1 MGVDPVARPVSG
13 GTRRVRRPAG
23 RPPAQDRLMFED
35 IPRPG
40 LWKRL
45 LLGGFLVVFAAAG
58 ATAVAAFH
66 EVDKVVQALE
76 LGTELKLG
84 KNTLAQTDPGKPQ
97 TLLILGSDRRPRANG
112 EGASG
117 ARSDTIMLVRL
128 NPDKDAT
135 AIMSLPRDL
144 KVQIPGHGV
153 EKINAAYEYGGPALT
168 LQTVKRLTGLPIN
181 HVINV
186 TFKGFW
192 RAVNAIGC
200 VYADV
205 DRDYFNESAE
215 FAYINIDPGYQRLC
229 ARQALQYVRFRHY
242 DTDLVRSARQQD
254 FLRQMKQQVTY
265 TDLISNRDR
274 LVKIFGRNT
283 ATDSDLRSRS
293 EVLRLLKLAVFS
305 AGQPIQE
312 IHFEGEIG
320 PSFVEASDAQVKKLV
335 QQFLKVEDSPG
346 PRGTAP
352 GERPARKPRRKR
364 RAQPLNLYDASV
376 TGKEQAL
383 QAVQAGAGGSLPVYY
398 PTLLRNSSQ
407 FAQPP
412 RVYKLMGTDGKCY
425 GDFRMVVRRTDAN
438 GEYYGLQGTT
448 WKNPPILDSPSE
460 TRKVGRREFKL
471 FFAGDR
477 LRLVAWQTPKATY
490 WISNTLLQTLDKK
503 QMMGIAR
510 STKRCC

>member
-1 MGVDPVARPVSG
+1 
-13 GTRRVRRPAG
+13 
-23 RPPAQDRLMFED
+23 MFQD

-66 EVDKVVQALE
+66 EVDKVVSALK

-84 KNTLAQTDPGKPQ
+84 KNTLADSDPGQPQ
-97 TLLILGSDRRPRANG
+97 TLLILGSDRRPRENG

-128 NPDKDAT
+128 NPDKEAT

-144 KVQIPGHGV
+144 KVRIPGHGV

-168 LQTVKRLTGLPIN
+168 LQTVKQLTGLPIN
-181 HVINV
+181 HVVNV

-200 VYADV
+200 VYTDV
-205 DRDYFNESAE
+205 DRDYFNDSAE
-215 FAYINIDPGYQRLC
+215 FTFIDIDPGYQRLC
-229 ARQALQYVRFRHY
+229 ARKALQYVRFRHF

-265 TDLISNRDR
+265 TDLISKRDR

-283 ATDSDLRSRS
+283 ATDRDLRSTS
-293 EVLRLLKLAVFS
+293 EVLRLLKLAVAA

-320 PSFVEASDAQVKKLV
+320 PSFVEASNAQVKKLV
-335 QQFLKVEDSPG
+335 QQFLNVEDSPG
-346 PRGTAP
+346 PRGEAP
-352 GERPARKPRRKR
+352 ESGPARKPKR
-364 RAQPLNLYDASV
+364 RQRRADRSIGVYDV
-376 TGKEQAL
+376 TGVGQDQGL
-383 QAVQAGAGGSLPVYY
+383 QAVQAGAGGSLPVLY

-407 FAQPP
+407 FSQPP
-412 RVYKLMGTDGKCY
+412 RVYKMMGPDGKRY
-425 GDFRMVVRRTDAN
+425 GAYRMVMNRTDAQ

-448 WKNPPILDSPSE
+448 WKNPPILDSPTE
-460 TRKVGRREFKL
+460 TRTVGGRRYEL
-471 FFAGDR
+471 HFAGDR
-477 LRLVAWQTPKATY
+477 LRLVAWRTPKAAY
-490 WISNTLLQTLDKK
+490 WVSNTLLQTLTKK
-503 QMMGIAR
+503 QMMAIAR
-510 STKRCC
+510 STRRCC

>member
-1 MGVDPVARPVSG
+1 
-13 GTRRVRRPAG
+13 
-23 RPPAQDRLMFED
+23 MFDD

-40 LWKRL
+40 LWKRILIGGL
-45 LLGGFLVVFAAAG
+45 LCIFAAAA
-58 ATAVAAFH
+58 ATSVAAFH
-66 EVDKVVQALE
+66 EVDKIVDALE
-76 LGTELKLG
+76 VNPELKLG
-84 KNTLAQTDPGKPQ
+84 KNTLATTDPGEPQ
-97 TLLILGSDRRPRANG
+97 TLLILGSDQRPKNNA

-117 ARSDTIMLVRL
+117 ARSDSIMLVRL
-128 NPDKDAT
+128 NPHKEAT

-144 KVQIPGHGV
+144 KVNIPRHGV
-153 EKINAAYEYGGPALT
+153 DKINAAYEFGGPQLT
-168 LQTVKRLTGLPIN
+168 VDTVKQLTGLPIN

-200 VYADV
+200 VYTDV
-205 DRDYFNESAE
+205 DRDYFNDSGE
-215 FAYINIDPGYQRLC
+215 FSYINIDPGYQRLC
-229 ARQALQYVRFRHY
+229 ARKALQYVRFRHT

-265 TDLISNRDR
+265 TDLIGKHNR

-283 ATDSDLRSRS
+283 ATDPELRSRS
-293 EVLRLLKLAVFS
+293 EVLRLLKLALFS
-305 AGQPIQE
+305 ASKPIQE

-320 PSFVEASDAQVKKLV
+320 PSYVEASNAQVKKLV
-335 QQFLKVEDSPG
+335 QRFLDVKESPG
-346 PRGTAP
+346 PRGRAP

-364 RAQPLNLYDASV
+364 RSQPLNVYDASV
-376 TGKEQAL
+376 TGKDQAL

-398 PTLLRNSSQ
+398 PTVLRNSSQ

-412 RVYKLMGTDGKCY
+412 RVYKLMGTNGKRY
-425 GDFRMVVRRTDAN
+425 GAFRMIVRRTDAN

-460 TRKVGRREFKL
+460 MRKVGGREFRL

-503 QMMGIAR
+503 QMMAIAR

>member
-1 MGVDPVARPVSG
+1 ML
-13 GTRRVRRPAG
+13 
-23 RPPAQDRLMFED
+23 QD

-45 LLGGFLVVFAAAG
+45 LTGAVLVIFAAAG

-66 EVDKVVQALE
+66 EIDKVVKALE

-84 KNTLAQTDPGKPQ
+84 KDKLATTDPGKPQ
-97 TLLILGSDRRPRANG
+97 TILILGSDRRPRSNG

-144 KVQIPGHGV
+144 KVRIPGHGV
-153 EKINAAYEYGGPALT
+153 DKINAAYEYGGPALT
-168 LQTVKRLTGLPIN
+168 LDTVKALTGLPIN
-181 HVINV
+181 HVVNV

-200 VYADV
+200 VYSDV
-205 DRDYFNESAE
+205 DRDYFNDSGE

-265 TDLISNRDR
+265 TKLIENRDR

-283 ATDSDLRSRS
+283 ATDRALRSRS
-293 EVLRLLKLAVFS
+293 EVLRLVKLAYFS

-320 PSFVEASDAQVKKLV
+320 PSFVEASNAQVKKLV
-335 QQFLKVEDSPG
+335 QQFLKVEDTPG
-346 PRGTAP
+346 PRGTP
-352 GERPARKPRRKR
+352 DVAREPKRKR
-364 RAQPLNLYDASV
+364 KRHPVGSIGVYDA
-376 TGKEQAL
+376 TGAGEDQGL
-383 QAVQAGAGGSLPVYY
+383 QAVKAGAGGSLPVMY
-398 PTLLRNSSQ
+398 PTVLLNSSQ
-407 FAQPP
+407 FAQAP
-412 RVYKLMGTDGKCY
+412 RVYKLRSPEGKKY
-425 GDFRMVVRRTDAN
+425 GAYRMVMRRTNAN
-438 GEYYGLQGTT
+438 GEYYGVQGTT
-448 WKNPPILDSPSE
+448 WKDPPILDDPTE
-460 TRKVGRREFKL
+460 KRRIGRREYEL
-471 FFAGDR
+471 HFAGDR
-477 LRLVAWQTPKATY
+477 LRLVAWRTPKAAY
-490 WISNTLLQTLDKK
+490 WISNTLLQTLTGK
-503 QMMGIAR
+503 QMMAIAR
-510 STKRCC
+510 STRRCC

>member
-1 MGVDPVARPVSG
+1 
-13 GTRRVRRPAG
+13 
-23 RPPAQDRLMFED
+23 MFQD

-66 EVDKVVQALE
+66 EVDKVVSALQE
-76 LGTELKLG
+76 GTELKLG
-84 KNTLAQTDPGKPQ
+84 KNTLATTDPGKPQ
-97 TLLILGSDRRPRANG
+97 TILILGSDRRPKQNG

-128 NPDKDAT
+128 NPEKGAT

-144 KVQIPGHGV
+144 KVNIPGRGV

-168 LQTVKRLTGLPIN
+168 LRTVKQLTGLPIN
-181 HVINV
+181 HVVNV
-186 TFKGFW
+186 TFEGFW

-205 DRDYFNESAE
+205 DRDYFNDSAE
-215 FAYINIDPGYQRLC
+215 FTYINIDPGYQRLC
-229 ARQALQYVRFRHY
+229 ARQALQYVRFRHF

-265 TDLISNRDR
+265 TDLISKRDR

-283 ATDSDLRSRS
+283 ATDPELRSRS
-293 EVLRLLKLAVFS
+293 EVLRLLKLALAA

-320 PSFVEASDAQVKKLV
+320 PSFVEASNEQVKKLV
-335 QQFLKVEDSPG
+335 QRFLNVQDSPG
-346 PRGTAP
+346 PRGEAP
-352 GERPARKPRRKR
+352 ERRAARKPKRGQR
-364 RAQPLNLYDASV
+364 RADRSIGVYDASGV
-376 TGKEQAL
+376 GEDQGL
-383 QAVQAGAGGSLPVYY
+383 QAVQAGAGGSLPVLY
-398 PTLLRNSSQ
+398 PTLLKNSSQ

-412 RVYKLMGTDGKCY
+412 RVYKLMDPDRKRY
-425 GDFRMVVRRTDAN
+425 GAYRMVMTRTDAD

-448 WKNPPILDSPSE
+448 WKNPPILDSPTE
-460 TRKVGRREFKL
+460 KRTVGGRQYEL
-471 FFAGDR
+471 HFAGDR
-477 LRLVAWQTPKATY
+477 LRLVAWRTPKAAY
-490 WISNTLLQTLDKK
+490 WVSNTLLQTLTKK
-503 QMMGIAR
+503 QMMAIAR
-510 STKRCC
+510 STRRCC